1 MIMSLTTG
9 THAGRYE
16 IVPTL
21 GFGGMG
27 EVFRAAETKRDHTG
41 AVRIPETIA
50 ARAASRQRQRAAQGS
65 NTRRRRWTRR
75 MIDAFRRSLTK

>member
-9 THAGRYE
+9 TSAGRYE

-27 EVFRAAETKRDHTG
+27 EVFRASETKRDHTG
-41 AVRIPETIA
+41 AVRIPETVA
-50 ARAASRQRQRAAQGS
+50 GRTA
-65 NTRRRRWTRR
+65 W
-75 MIDAFRRSLTK
+75 RRSSALAK